1 MLRFLNTYLPLILL
15 IGIVYVF
22 RAPLWVVS
30 HQAIRE
36 VAPCR
41 IPITYEIDAID
52 PRFGV
57 ARADVQRAAR
67 DAVSIWEK
75 AAGRDLFEEIATGTP
90 VIDVNLQYD
99 LRQETTETLKEKMAW

>member
-41 IPITYEIDAID
+41 IPITYEIDSAGNILSHN
-52 PRFGV
+52 R
-57 ARADVQRAAR
+57 QAAS
-67 DAVSIWEK
+67 VS
-75 AAGRDLFEEIATGTP
+75 
-90 VIDVNLQYD
+90 
-99 LRQETTETLKEKMAW
+99 